1 MGIILKI
8 IINLMRYIT
17 ITFLTLT
24 ILLVNSFF
32 NTASS
37 QAERKLMII
46 TMDGVRWSEIFTGI
60 DKSLLNCT
68 GLESSEHLTDRFWDE
83 DFAMRR
89 KVLMPFVWSYIA
101 KHGALYGNRNFQN
114 KVDVKNFFKI
124 SYPGYNEI
132 FALDDKGIVASNADY
147 NNPNI
152 TVLEYLNK
160 NNNYRHSIAAFT
172 SWYKFKYIYNIQRS
186 NFYLS
191 CNYNVTGELADCNQN
206 LEEIKNIL
214 YKPNSTKE
222 DGLTFLEAK
231 DYIMNYH
238 PKVVHIGFGESD
250 EYAHKGDYSG
260 YIMSINSCDKFI
272 EDLWQLIQ

>member
-1 MGIILKI
+1 M
-8 IINLMRYIT
+8 
-17 ITFLTLT
+17 
-24 ILLVNSFF
+24 
-32 NTASS
+32 
-37 QAERKLMII
+37 
-46 TMDGVRWSEIFTGI
+46 
-60 DKSLLNCT
+60 
-68 GLESSEHLTDRFWDE
+68 
-83 DFAMRR
+83 
-89 KVLMPFVWSYIA
+89 
-101 KHGALYGNRNFQN
+101 
-114 KVDVKNFFKI
+114 
-124 SYPGYNEI
+124 
-132 FALDDKGIVASNADY
+132 ASNADY